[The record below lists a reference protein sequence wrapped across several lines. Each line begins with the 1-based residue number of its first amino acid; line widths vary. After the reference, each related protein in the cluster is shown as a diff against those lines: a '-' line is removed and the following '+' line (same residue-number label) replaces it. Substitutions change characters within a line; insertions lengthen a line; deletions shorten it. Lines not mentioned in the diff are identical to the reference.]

1 MLKTWQSRLAT
12 LQARSLRL
20 WQEMAVRRAIET
32 LRKGTD
38 KSVASRDDSSQTS
51 ALPTGP
57 STYLLQPLNS
67 LLHSLHA
74 LPLHRLHANPSPAT
88 SLLEAFSKEALIVAG
103 EFLELLR
110 GMEGGEEIKRQL
122 VWDVTLIGM
131 IIGESE
137 DREKWEM
144 TTTKFQQLV
153 SECFFRSLLYNTD
166 LGMRLLHSYRL
177 PKLQLEKT
185 SPFRRRLTS
194 FEHNLSILPSS
205 LLHLLYPSQLQSI
218 PNFIV
223 RHLACSLLVHLQQ
236 QVKESSRVSS
246 ESSSPDRD

>member
-38 KSVASRDDSSQTS
+38 KSVASRDYSSKTS

-57 STYLLQPLNS
+57 STYLLQSLNS

-74 LPLHRLHANPSPAT
+74 LPLHRLHAKPSPAT
-88 SLLEAFSKEALIVAG
+88 SLLEEFSKEALTVAG

-131 IIGESE
+131 IVGESE

-153 SECFFRSLLYNTD
+153 SID
-166 LGMRLLHSYRL
+166 L
-177 PKLQLEKT
+177 
-185 SPFRRRLTS
+185 F
-194 FEHNLSILPSS
+194 
-205 LLHLLYPSQLQSI
+205 QS
-218 PNFIV
+218 
-223 RHLACSLLVHLQQ
+223 
-236 QVKESSRVSS
+236 
-246 ESSSPDRD
+246 